1 MANQKRINA
10 IPLTE
15 RREASPNGT
24 DTRSKP
30 FRGTTRPGG
39 LILRSGRRRSGRGFG
54 WRGPSPAGIS
64 PFFS

>member
-1 MANQKRINA
+1 MASKKRINA

-24 DTRSKP
+24 NTRSKP
-30 FRGTTRPGG
+30 FRGTTRPSG
-39 LILRSGRRRSGRGFG
+39 LILRSGRRFGRGFG
-54 WRGPSPAGIS
+54 WRGPSPAGVS

>member
-1 MANQKRINA
+1 MESKKRINA
-10 IPLTE
+10 NPLIE

-24 DTRSKP
+24 DTRSRP

-39 LILRSGRRRSGRGFG
+39 LILRSGRRSGRGFG

>member
-1 MANQKRINA
+1 MDNKKRINTN
-10 IPLTE
+10 PLIE

-30 FRGTTRPGG
+30 FRGTRRGG
-39 LILRSGRRRSGRGFG
+39 LILRSGRRSGRGFG
-54 WRGPSPAGIS
+54 WRGPSPAGVS

>member
-1 MANQKRINA
+1 MDNKKRINTN
-10 IPLTE
+10 PLIE

-24 DTRSKP
+24 HTRSKP

-39 LILRSGRRRSGRGFG
+39 LILRSGRRLGRGFG
-54 WRGPSPAGIS
+54 WRGPSPAGVS

>member
-1 MANQKRINA
+1 MVNKKRINA
-10 IPLTE
+10 IPLAE

-30 FRGTTRPGG
+30 FRGTTRHGG
-39 LILRSGRRRSGRGFG
+39 LILRSGRRSGRGFG